1 MKIKYPDKKLFFVM
15 DNLLV
20 HKSSLV
26 WKIMQDEYSFILFT
40 PAVTPEFSPIENM
53 FAKVKN

>member
-15 DNLLV
+15 DNLLA

-26 WKIMQDEYSFILFT
+26 WKIMQDEQAFILFT
-40 PAVTPEFSPIENM
+40 PSGTPEFSPIENM